1 MTEKEIKFQTGI
13 DMFSHQHPRKWRDRD
28 LSSKWESVHG
38 GDLMAMDKAM
48 RVFNIFSD
56 DDAAGVQF
64 QFSSRRCAGLDRTLC
79 LHTCWEA
86 AKKAQSNPGAE
97 PFFSKLSMFD
107 RVQRTC
113 PMRWL
118 RRY

>member
-1 MTEKEIKFQTGI
+1 
-13 DMFSHQHPRKWRDRD
+13 
-28 LSSKWESVHG
+28 
-38 GDLMAMDKAM
+38 MAMDKAM

-79 LHTCWEA
+79 LHTRWEA

-97 PFFSKLSMFD
+97 PFFFKTLDVRPGPKNLSHALA
-107 RVQRTC
+107 QR
-113 PMRWL
+113 
-118 RRY
+118 Y